1 MVAIALQPA
10 LGFFCSVLPRA
21 THGPVLIHQTQ
32 QVGADAPEQRSLFHP
47 FKLATAPQAC
57 NLSATKDGLRKTLV
71 MLWVEGQT

>member
-21 THGPVLIHQTQ
+21 THGPVLIHQTK

-47 FKLATAPQAC
+47 FKLATAP
-57 NLSATKDGLRKTLV
+57 
-71 MLWVEGQT
+71 